1 MDQAVLVVAV
11 FFDLKE
17 RFMVEENL
25 DVSGVI
31 SLKDVSLFQS
41 LILCLLTSSLI
52 RFAVFQ
58 DDVFTIILIKRWRK
72 KRCSTRRNSSRQLS
86 KRS

>member
-58 DDVFTIILIKRWRK
+58 DDVFMIILIKRWRK